1 MINYNPKSWLHMIF
15 GLNKSDTLRILWKE
29 ITYIGV
35 FTLIISYIEITY
47 FPEAVILEKL
57 ISVYSLIGFVI
68 SMLLIFRTNTA
79 YDRWWEGRKKWGELV
94 NDSRNLSVK
103 IATFISK
110 SNTDD
115 IDFFRRMISNFVF
128 ASKEHLRKG
137 IIFEELELLEDE
149 RALLTSKNHV
159 PAAIVQLIYQRLNQL
174 KINGLLSVEEFIIL
188 DKNLNKLLDSIG
200 ACERIKKTPIPFSYS
215 LFIKKFV
222 FIYVTTLPLAFVTI
236 FGYFSAFIAT
246 FIFYVLVSIE
256 VLAEEIEDP
265 FGNDDN
271 DLPTDQLCETIRAN
285 VNEILG

>member
-1 MINYNPKSWLHMIF
+1 MISYNPKSWLHMIF
-15 GLNKSDTLRILWKE
+15 ALHKSDTLRMLWKE

-35 FTLIISYIEITY
+35 FTLVISYLEITY

-103 IATFISK
+103 IATFIPK
-110 SNTDD
+110 SNAED

-137 IIFEELELLEDE
+137 IIFEELELLEE
-149 RALLTSKNHV
+149 ELALLTSKNHV

-174 KINGLLSVEEFIIL
+174 KINGLLSVEELIIL

-236 FGYFSAFIAT
+236 FGYFSSFIAT

-265 FGNDDN
+265 FGKDDN

-285 VNEILG
+285 VNEIFD